1 MPVKSAQKK
10 PAAKKAAAKKAAPKR
25 KIAKAL
31 TENKPAAYRKTGKRG
46 RPPGSSCL
54 TDEQCRT
61 ILDRVC
67 EGDTIMGACYK
78 EGIKYNTMYYRLRRD
93 FPQETDEAERMGA
106 EALVQMSHDDLS
118 PPDDGAELFP
128 HQVTLLIA
136 RSKNKLWR
144 AERMAPDRFSQR
156 QQVQH
161 STPEGKPLEVKSTLD
176 TSKLSNAAL
185 QELMR
190 ARRAAQSDG

>member
-1 MPVKSAQKK
+1 MTNPAPKKS
-10 PAAKKAAAKKAAPKR
+10 AAKKAAAKKAAPKR
-25 KIAKAL
+25 KIAKAV
-31 TENKPAAYRKTGKRG
+31 TKNKPAAYRKTGKRG
-46 RPPGSSCL
+46 RPFGSSCL

-61 ILDRVC
+61 ILDRVS
-67 EGDTIMGACYK
+67 EGDTIMGACFK
-78 EGIKYNTMYYRLRRD
+78 EKIKYNTMYYRLRRD

-118 PPDDGAELFP
+118 PPDDGAELLP